1 MSSTE
6 QQLEAAAQRMAEG
19 MGYDWLNIDIY
30 NMGSTLVQADSGET
44 ARAGFMRLA
53 RLAIGDAPSFDQ
65 LDGLYDAQA
74 HEVVGLRAEIGRLTA
89 SLTKMAEEHDAELA
103 RHTSMVFS
111 LTRERDALKL
121 DLHNAKADG
130 DRLRSVLRSVTC
142 PRPANG
148 DPDGIS
154 VEQCCV
160 VLGHCGCDL
169 GDALRGAHDQI
180 ATLEED

>member
-65 LDGLYDAQA
+65 LAELYAAQA
-74 HEVVGLRAEIGRLTA
+74 HEVVGLRAEI
-89 SLTKMAEEHDAELA
+89 E
-103 RHTSMVFS
+103 
-111 LTRERDALKL
+111 
-121 DLHNAKADG
+121 
-130 DRLRSVLRSVTC
+130 RLRCER
-142 PRPANG
+142 
-148 DPDGIS
+148 
-154 VEQCCV
+154 
-160 VLGHCGCDL
+160 
-169 GDALRGAHDQI
+169 RG
-180 ATLEED
+180 